1 MKLKNITGYLAG
13 LLLMATISACTDLS
27 ETVYD
32 KIVTENYYNT
42 KDDVI
47 RATFRPFEHGFYSIG
62 PRQVLNEKSADQL
75 GTWERNGWWL
85 DNQIWQ
91 YLHYHTWAS
100 DHNSIKGE
108 WEACFQGIMQANSV
122 LDDFETLDPA
132 KFNMTQ
138 TEFDD
143 LIAQNKA
150 IRAWF
155 YIRLLDS
162 FRNVPLAI
170 SKDPTKNSV
179 GQVSP
184 QELFTFIETELKA
197 SIEALPG
204 KAGNAGNGSK
214 QGQWTKA
221 GAAGLLVRLYLNAEK
236 WIGTAKYDECATYAR
251 KIINGDY
258 GTYELGS
265 TWDEVFD
272 WKNDTSNEV
281 IFAFPSSYGRSY
293 WHYSG
298 DTYWWAV
305 PVNARFYFGAFQ
317 QGDFNTKYALQPS
330 YDLNDKLYDFKLGRF
345 VSKFKK
351 YPEDYR
357 LKMYRN
363 LGNSTREGMF
373 LFGYLEYQD
382 GGQTK
387 RVKSPVGGYEIY
399 IRDQV
404 GVFNEIAPGE
414 LPKDRNSSMAAG
426 DHNSGWHFVKYPIY
440 SDEDEGKRE
449 ADYAEIRLAEIYYSL
464 AECEFRKGGTGIS
477 EAAKLLNTVRKRNY
491 PSSTHA
497 TYLYQPE
504 GTTELTADELLDEWG
519 REFLAEGRRRTDL
532 IRWNKFCTERWWDK
546 EPDGNNHTEI
556 FPIPRDALGADRN
569 LVQNPGYNN

>member
-1 MKLKNITGYLAG
+1 MKLKYITKYFAG
-13 LLLMATISACTDLS
+13 ILLITSVYACTDLT
-27 ETVYD
+27 ENVYD
-32 KIVTENYYNT
+32 TIVTENYYNT

-47 RATFRPFEHGFYSIG
+47 RATFRPFEHGFWSIG
-62 PRQVLNEKSADQL
+62 ARQVLNEKTADQL

-91 YLHYHTWAS
+91 DLHYHTWAA
-100 DHNSIKGE
+100 DHNSIKTE

-122 LDDFETLDPA
+122 LDDFEALDPA
-132 KFNMTQ
+132 KFGMTQ

-143 LIAQNKA
+143 LAAQNKA
-150 IRAWF
+150 IRAWY
-155 YIRLLDS
+155 YIRLLDA
-162 FRNVPLAI
+162 FRNIPLAV
-170 SKDPTKNSV
+170 SKDQSKNSV

-184 QELFTFIETELKA
+184 QDLFTFIETELKA
-197 SIEALPG
+197 SIEALPT
-204 KAGNAGNGSK
+204 KAGSAGNGTK

-221 GAAGLLVRLYLNAEK
+221 GAASLLVRLYLNAEK

-251 KIINGDY
+251 QIINGDF
-258 GTYELGS
+258 GFYELGS

-272 WKNDTSNEV
+272 WRNETCNEI
-281 IFAFPSSYGRSY
+281 IFAFPSSYGRSH

-298 DTYWWAV
+298 DMYWWAV
-305 PVNARFYFGAFQ
+305 PVNARSYFGAFQ
-317 QGDFNTKYALQPS
+317 QGDFNTKYAVQPS
-330 YDLNDKLYDFKLGRF
+330 YDLNNNLYDFKLGKF
-345 VSKFKK
+345 VYKFQK

-357 LKMYRN
+357 LKMYQN

-373 LFGYLEYQD
+373 LFGYLEYED
-382 GGQTK
+382 AGQIK
-387 RVKSPVGGYEIY
+387 RIKSPVGGYDIY

-404 GVFNEIAPGE
+404 GVFNELAPGE
-414 LPKDRNSSMAAG
+414 LPQDRNSSMAAG

-440 SDEDEGKRE
+440 RDDDEGKRE

-464 AECEFRKGGTGIS
+464 AECELRKGSIA

-491 PSSTHA
+491 PENTHA
-497 TYLYQPE
+497 TYLYQPD
-504 GTTELTADELLDEWG
+504 GSVELTIDELLDEWG

-532 IRWNKFCTERWWDK
+532 IRWDKFCTERWWDK
-546 EPDGNNHTEI
+546 EPDADNHVEI

-569 LVQNPGYNN
+569 LKQNPGYIK